1 MLRVFLV
8 LALLPVTAAAQGL
21 QVAFAGLD
29 NTADQPVEI
38 AADSMSINQD
48 DGIATLTGNVVV
60 GQGDMR
66 MAAQRILIIY
76 TQDGGVSRFEAAGG
90 VTVVTPEEEVEAA
103 SATYNLDE
111 DTMLLSGDV
120 LLSQGQSAVSAER
133 MRVNMDDGT
142 ALLEGRVRTVL
153 QPNSE

>member
-76 TQDGGVSRFEAAGG
+76 TQDGGVSRFEATGG